1 MSKADYRYS
10 SLDPRAPAYNRTPM
24 QAIILFSHGSVLCGA
39 DRNLMDLAAAMRAR
53 GDAPIVEEA
62 FLNYLQPDLSA
73 TVARCAALGATRIV
87 IAPYFLIAGKFV
99 TEELPEAVAR
109 AKQENPSAVMV
120 TANVIGFHSAMVD
133 AVIEAM
139 GTARAPS
146 AWSERL
152 DEAGSVCR
160 EEPRCPLYGSEVC
173 KAYVEVPA

>member
-1 MSKADYRYS
+1 MSTADYREGGVT
-10 SLDPRAPAYNRTPM
+10 PAPPAYNRTPM

-39 DRNLMDLAAAMRAR
+39 DRNLMELAATMRAR
-53 GDAPIVEEA
+53 GDAPIVEVA

-73 TVARCAALGATRIV
+73 TVARCSALGATRIV

-139 GTARAPS
+139 ETARAPS

>member
-10 SLDPRAPAYNRTPM
+10 TLNPRAPAYSRTPM

-39 DRNLMDLAAAMRAR
+39 DRNLMELAATMRAR
-53 GDAPIVEEA
+53 GDAPIVEVA

-99 TEELPEAVAR
+99 TEDLPEAVAR
-109 AKQENPSAVMV
+109 AKQENPSVVMV

-133 AVIEAM
+133 AVIEAID
-139 GTARAPS
+139 TARPPS
-146 AWSERL
+146 GWSERL
-152 DEAGSVCR
+152 DEAGSACR